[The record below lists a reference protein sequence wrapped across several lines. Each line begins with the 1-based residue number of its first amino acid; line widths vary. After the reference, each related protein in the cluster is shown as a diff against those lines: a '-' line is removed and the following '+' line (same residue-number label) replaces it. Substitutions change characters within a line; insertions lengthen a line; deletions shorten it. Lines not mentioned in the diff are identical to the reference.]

1 MPTMGRMLVRKPDGV
16 APSATAND
24 VTNKRDG
31 CSSDNDYLIDE
42 IARMIYNSRDTAKAR
57 AAAAAN
63 NTPSDEETCLPQNR
77 VPSTS
82 EVKKDVTTACRLSN
96 TQINQQSERGGSG
109 EKRKASVVDGIER
122 VKGRCISH
130 EGCTNQVQKE
140 GVCIKHSTKVKLC
153 SHEGCTDQAKLGG
166 LCFQHVYYCNHEGC
180 IKVVVKKGGVCI
192 EHGTKVKLNCNE
204 GCNNNKKKGGVCI
217 ANSCSSADDEE
228 SDDEL
233 GRMIYNSSETAKARA
248 RAAAEATNNTPSRS
262 DSETTTNAVSSN
274 KRKSISV
281 HDEEEKKKKRVQVHK
296 ICSTEGCTN
305 QVQKGGVCW
314 KHGAKDTT

>member
-1 MPTMGRMLVRKPDGV
+1 MPTMGKVLVRKPDGV
-16 APSATAND
+16 ASSGTAND
-24 VTNKRDG
+24 VTNKR
-31 CSSDNDYLIDE
+31 
-42 IARMIYNSRDTAKAR
+42 
-57 AAAAAN
+57 
-63 NTPSDEETCLPQNR
+63 
-77 VPSTS
+77 
-82 EVKKDVTTACRLSN
+82 
-96 TQINQQSERGGSG
+96 
-109 EKRKASVVDGIER
+109 
-122 VKGRCISH
+122 
-130 EGCTNQVQKE
+130 
-140 GVCIKHSTKVKLC
+140 STKVKLC

-166 LCFQHVYYCNHEGC
+166 LCFQHVCYCSHEGC
-180 IKVVVKKGGVCI
+180 IKVVKKGGVCI
-192 EHGTKVKLNCNE
+192 EHGTKVKLNSNE

-248 RAAAEATNNTPSRS
+248 RAAAEATNNTPSPS